1 MGHGATAANKNDLNV
16 AKLLDEFAKELQPLE
31 NKQQLIA
38 LEDKR
43 TGAHYCE
50 CHIKGSK
57 IVSLGTT
64 DVPLDFEEQPDYRAN
79 REIVLNNPAFA
90 AMKED
95 AKQGRTFSNIVT
107 EYTKE
112 FDKDHPLKIIGGQHR
127 FVAIEEAIKD
137 GIDEYHGVKVY
148 LGLEMSQR
156 LDVQLISNTN
166 IAVSADLFDRLQET
180 SQGPE
185 LREWCQTVGLLEKGA
200 DFSDSYKRG
209 GAISVKVAR
218 TFIMNY
224 FQGKSIDSKSFG
236 QADTTPIVSPSGGE
250 DSEWQNTKSAHPD
263 LWKDKDLI
271 AAGTEFAALIKAQRD
286 YFKGDKAPK
295 AKADYPEKALSIGV
309 VSGWSF
315 VAGVLHN
322 NSARLK
328 RHYALRNASGKDPLN
343 AKALADGRHKSDAE
357 NYRGL
362 GYRTDAKERGRF
374 VELFW
379 NQAED
384 GKGITPSNID
394 IAIQAYHV
402 KQSTL
407 ELEKTKARA
416 KAKEKASEQG

>member
-1 MGHGATAANKNDLNV
+1 MVHGATAANKNSVDV
-16 AKLLDEFAKELQPLE
+16 SKLLEEFTKEFQPLE
-31 NKQQLIA
+31 KKEQLIA

-43 TGAHYCE
+43 TGANYCE

-57 IVSLGTT
+57 LVTLGTT
-64 DVPLDFEEQPDYRAN
+64 DVPLDYEEQPDYRAN
-79 REIVLNNPAFA
+79 REIVLNSPAYV
-90 AMKED
+90 AMIDD

-112 FDKDHPLKIIGGQHR
+112 FDKEHPLKIIGGQHR
-127 FVAIEEAIKD
+127 FAAIEAAVKD
-137 GIDEYHGVKVY
+137 GVDEYHGVKVY
-148 LGLEMSQR
+148 LGLEMAQR

-185 LREWCQTVGLLEKGA
+185 LRDWCQKVGLLEKDV

-209 GAISVKVAR
+209 GAISVKVVR

-224 FQGKSIDSKSFG
+224 FQGKAVESKSFG
-236 QADTTPIVSPSGGE
+236 QTDTTPMVSPSGGE
-250 DSEWQNTKSAHPD
+250 DSEWQQTKSSHPN
-263 LWKDKDLI
+263 LWKDQDLI

-315 VAGVLHN
+315 VAGVLHGN
-322 NSARLK
+322 PTRLK
-328 RHYALRNASGKDPLN
+328 RHFALRTSTGKDPLN
-343 AKALADGRHKSDAE
+343 AKALADGRHKSDAD

-379 NQAED
+379 DQAEN
-384 GKGITPSNID
+384 GKGITPANID

-407 ELEKTKARA
+407 ELEKTKARL